1 MYLSFEFFNK
11 ALLSRQLQNVTV
23 NSYIPKINS
32 YPNSFICNSFGDTF
46 LNLYNGDNVDRYTYG
61 DSYYNQFIS
70 QQPISIDEYSAA
82 LTQFKQIVDSYGL
95 NISFRN
101 TEDLYA
107 EYVSTM
113 KFLPMSGMVSIISSS
128 YETVKLDFNRLNITI
143 PTVFG
148 IKLSMPD
155 YIKMLTIFVP
165 TLALTVGIAHKLY
178 MCYSD
183 ERNFPANSEIG
194 LNGLVVFNN
203 LNDLCNLMDQI
214 IMTFFKRDL
223 GIVEITAMI
232 TNGVSTTEYINYSK
246 YMLQNFGL
254 SESVSK
260 QALLL
265 GRGARDEQ
273 FRKIKRSLGIEHV
286 DPSRPILIESQTSNI
301 LVVDKSTFQGSTG
314 ILSAL

>member
-11 ALLSRQLQNVTV
+11 ALMNRQLQNVTV
-23 NSYIPKINS
+23 NSYIPKNPS
-32 YPNSFICNSFGDTF
+32 YPNSFMCNSFGDTF
-46 LNLYNGDNVDRYTYG
+46 LGLYAGDNVDKYTYG

-70 QQPISIDEYSAA
+70 QPPLSIEDYTTA
-82 LTQFKQIVDSYGL
+82 LIQFKQIVESYGL

-107 EYVSTM
+107 EYVATT
-113 KFLPMSGMVSIISSS
+113 KFLPMSGMVSIINSS
-128 YETVKLDFNRLNITI
+128 YETVKVDFNRLTITI

-155 YIKMLTIFVP
+155 YIKMLTLFVP
-165 TLALTVGIAHKLY
+165 TLVLTVGIAHKLY
-178 MCYSD
+178 TCYSD
-183 ERNFPANSEIG
+183 IKNFPVNSEIG
-194 LNGLVVFNN
+194 MNGLVVFNN
-203 LNDLCNLMDQI
+203 LSDLCNLMDQI
-214 IMTFFKRDL
+214 IVSFFKRDL
-223 GIVEITAMI
+223 GTAEIASMI
-232 TNGVSTTEYINYSK
+232 TNGISTTEYINYSK

-273 FRKIKRSLGIEHV
+273 FRKIKKSLGIEHI
-286 DPSRPILIESQTSNI
+286 DPTRPILIESQTSNVV
-301 LVVDKSTFQGSTG
+301 VVDRSVAQGSNG
-314 ILSAL
+314 ILSAI